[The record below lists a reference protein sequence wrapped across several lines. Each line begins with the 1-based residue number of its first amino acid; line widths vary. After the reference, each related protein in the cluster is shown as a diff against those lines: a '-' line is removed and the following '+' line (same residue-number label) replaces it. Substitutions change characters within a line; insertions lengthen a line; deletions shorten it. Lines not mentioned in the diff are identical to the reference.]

1 MSAYKYMPRIEIS
14 SKNCD
19 VCEKC
24 VEICPRK
31 VLVKTDNKIK
41 VSDLM
46 ACTLCQ
52 DCVAACPQNPPAIE
66 ISHEENAFIFN
77 IESTGA
83 LPPERILS
91 EAVKILDEQ
100 LKEIGSKIKVKKSEE
115 N

>member
-1 MSAYKYMPRIEIS
+1 MPKIEIS
-14 SKNCD
+14 IKNCD
-19 VCEKC
+19 ACEKC

-31 VLVKTDNKIK
+31 VLTKADKKIK

-52 DCVAACPQNPPAIE
+52 DCVDACPQNPPAIE
-66 ISHEENAFIFN
+66 ISHEENNFIFS

-83 LPPERILS
+83 LPPERVVS

-100 LKEIGSKIKVKKSEE
+100 LKELESGIKVKKSEKS
-115 N
+115 